1 MSLGLPLPP
10 SDVTVITDDF
20 TTENVSILLSWTNS
34 QRADNYTISLNTTTD
49 IVTTDMTMYSLYQV
63 GAYNLPL
70 QVLSAINCAGTSSEV
85 IRIVHKGRAA
95 VYMLLYPCNLYYY
108 APLLA
113 SVEEYIYK
121 MLINYCSN

>member
-10 SDVTVITDDF
+10 SDVTVVTDDF
-20 TTENVSILLSWTNS
+20 ATENFSILLSWTKS
-34 QRADNYTISLNTTTD
+34 QSANNYTILNTTTD

-70 QVLSAINCAGTSSEV
+70 QVTLTAMNCAGTSSEV
-85 IRIVHKGRAA
+85 IMVVHEGRAA
-95 VYMLLYPCNLYYY
+95 VYMLLYPCNLCKILYY

-113 SVEEYIYK
+113 SVEVYTK
-121 MLINYCSN
+121 C